1 MGRSFWLACL
11 LAWATEQ
18 QAQPSLFSPLQQGV
32 RGPVY
37 CFLEDSV
44 SSSFYIGGGLI
55 GAYDM
60 PLSPGIVRWDGAE
73 FHNVGCGF
81 EYDCLDTN
89 TSQVLA
95 TPVRALEHWQGA
107 LYAAGDFQQSVGV
120 SVNFI
125 ARWDGVDS
133 LWKPLQNGLSGPVY
147 SLRSYPDG
155 LYAAGWFE
163 YANDTLEVNGL
174 ARWDGS
180 TWHKVHDLPK
190 LDPNDI
196 NRINDLAF
204 YQGDLYIGGEFGGT
218 NGRLDIAKWD
228 GTAWVD
234 VDGGFLGVFS
244 TVNKL
249 EVHDGLL
256 YVMGSFANYPPYG
269 HPNNPGSGIV
279 TWDGSIWNDLGGGTA
294 GSSNASVYSNVWI
307 RDTLYVSG
315 RFTTIGGVPTGRI
328 ARWDG
333 HRGCSLVPPDYFYP
347 DIGPIGVFRDTLVV
361 GGSFTVAGPDSIN
374 RVAKWVAGSY
384 VDSCQVFVGVGP
396 EHEDAQE
403 PSGLSLHPNPAE
415 EVVTVSRG
423 GRPLPGVPYVVHDAL
438 GRLVGSG
445 RTDVVSTLDVRYLV
459 PGAYAVTVLNSQG
472 AVFGQGRMI
481 KH

>member
-1 MGRSFWLACL
+1 MQVDPAGNDL
-11 LAWATEQ
+11 
-18 QAQPSLFSPLQQGV
+18 
-32 RGPVY
+32 
-37 CFLEDSV
+37 
-44 SSSFYIGGGLI
+44 YIGGGVL
-55 GAYDM
+55 G
-60 PLSPGIVRWDGAE
+60 PLAGPYSPGVVRWDGQE
-73 FHNVGCGF
+73 LYTVGCGF
-81 EYDCLDTN
+81 EYDCVSPI
-89 TSQVLA
+89 TSGSLGV
-95 TPVRALEHWQGA
+95 PVMALEFWNGD
-107 LYAAGDFQQSVGV
+107 LYAGGV
-120 SVNFI
+120 FDESIGVVVNRI
-125 ARWDGVDS
+125 ARWDAADS

-190 LDPNDI
+190 LNPNDI
-196 NRINDLAF
+196 NGINDLAY
-204 YQGDLYIGGEFGGT
+204 YQGELYIGGEFSGT
-218 NGRLDIAKWD
+218 NDRRDIAKWD

-244 TVNKL
+244 TVNKFA
-249 EVHDGLL
+249 VHDGLL
-256 YVMGSFANYPPYG
+256 YIAGSFANYPPYG
-269 HPNNPGSGIV
+269 HPDNPGNGIV
-279 TWDGSIWNDLGGGTA
+279 TWDGSTWDDLAGGTS
-294 GSSNASVYSNVWI
+294 GSSNATVTRMVWL
-307 RDTLYVSG
+307 RDTLHVVGLFG
-315 RFTTIGGVPTGRI
+315 RIGGAPTGRI

-333 HRGCSLVPPDYFYP
+333 QRWCSLVPPDYFYP
-347 DIGPIGVFRDTLVV
+347 DIGPIGVFRDTLYV

-396 EHEDAQE
+396 EHQDAQE

-459 PGAYAVTVLNSQG
+459 PGAYAVRVLNSQG
-472 AVFGQGRMI
+472 AVLGQGRMI